1 MAKKIRLGYDI
12 LSKRAIETESGINID
27 DALRQK
33 DQEIA
38 GINNLITNIEGDITN
53 IHSNFDFVVIDPE
66 HGDDT
71 NDGLTRNT
79 PVRSLARA
87 AEVYVEKFGGTKV
100 VARLITIPGPESF
113 IKTKAGVTPN
123 PGNCTNLFTTVIP
136 DITDVYLIG
145 EGSLYLSNTD
155 YQTTLTNPVIYDPP
169 NYNIHADMG
178 GAVGIYCSSYQ
189 SMFWI
194 AGLDIKSSRGDVYV
208 TGTYGKDLPFAHL
221 VADNGSIIWYSV
233 PSFNTMACITTDYYF
248 DGQIVDIDFPVCGK
262 SLHVVSRSLEHQGG
276 PGGSYAFG
284 NWIGYGWIK
293 GDILIESNSSIY
305 VNNYC
310 FCSGKFIVRSLDK
323 SSKFHDYNDS
333 QIQPTLE
340 IMQPIYG
347 RDNNDTSYNP
357 GTPSS
362 CTFPDIDIDWDGTV
376 LLSSLH
382 ANNVHI
388 KAAVFAMYASGS
400 ILSQNDIYVE
410 ADRVALNSYSTSNYW
425 YCQGKME
432 FRSPNEIKIAQYLFT
447 DELVIDAGG
456 RPNDYPIN
464 YSDYKYPY
472 WNTDGVTG
480 ISDIHCKI
488 TNLFETILGSEDPV
502 LSTEEAHYFI
512 KCSGDYADQWN
523 TIQNG
528 NGIVSLEVG
537 GHAFLTNNGGM
548 ITKRLSL
555 RSKSLYISNSYL
567 YSSSFDIKTGQLFWK
582 YGQLNQWYNY
592 GAGWNISSSKSS
604 GMSWTNDFEDRSSLN
619 CDSLEQLDTYTNGF
633 VHPGYG
639 QKRRDWDI
647 NIKVLVPYRRVP
659 NYYGGGPE
667 YCAVLGYINQGSF
680 NGSIAGEIGDVLV
693 TDQKQSPYSHDWI
706 FPSYYQS
713 YYENNKFGNNVTLHI
728 AHRKW
733 HHIYIDLDQGS
744 DAYDG
749 MSKETPVKSVYGL
762 DKVFKQ
768 MLYPN
773 YVTIHVCGSESGNNR
788 GSTSARWSSN
798 NSIDFSYVLNTF
810 TGGILYNWYA
820 VDYLNSNAAT
830 LGIPDGWHIPTRDE
844 FTTLTNF
851 SNGTTK
857 LKIPYLLGTDEYG
870 FSEICQMGYYVYD
883 NMNFESSYTY
893 AYWTVESRDTNRAY
907 YRSSN
912 GTSSS
917 STDKYNI
924 FPIRLV
930 RNNTEGAET
939 GTTGTIEIGG
949 STYNTV
955 VIGTQVWITR
965 NLDYQFSGGTY
976 RTNKN
981 TNSFDTTTTPQYGY
995 YNYGSS
1001 NGIPYTMNNNSCY
1014 GIPSLMTIVADDPYL
1029 SLTIKGIRQNG
1040 SGSISML
1047 KMYGFHTL
1055 NVLDCAAWVTDL
1067 QASVCLRYCDYE
1079 TRAPGSDYPRTSI
1092 LYLKGGNVY
1101 TYGISAGYTTVI
1113 EADDQYVC
1121 LSGDSYFSA
1130 GTSNYPFFYG
1140 PTYIHAKYIQFTGNQ
1155 CTFSS
1160 GCCATLEAD
1169 LGFRFGT
1176 PIKIGYG
1183 SLTVM
1188 AKGSGNISST
1198 QQADYSPDS
1207 GNSTR
1212 SYFGIGTWSDIS
1224 NVSVICPNQ
1233 DLYFYTMGQSS
1244 DSSVHG
1250 RLLVEANEL
1259 TLYGTVYG
1267 CDTDI
1272 YAKNNITFGLSLY
1285 GGGNR
1290 ASLVNVDCG
1299 GTISGS
1305 WGTRSCNLKV
1315 KAREFAVPIN
1325 FPYYSGSSSHDTS
1338 VYVNTERAANGI
1350 FSIADPSNGNYNLFA
1365 RVTELAGPFYVY
1377 TGTPPLTYDGSFI
1390 KKFKGIVE
1398 FYTGS
1403 DPDNDLADF
1412 RDIAPNADFELIVLN
1427 RTKQLV
1433 AGQGISIADTG
1444 DEVVISSDPK
1454 STIVQRP
1461 VTIENGTATVSLIL
1475 SKYNIITG
1483 IDSTVT
1489 DLVIDFPVEST
1500 ATLLTEVGFEFYL
1513 DAFAQTLNSVT
1524 FTNSTEQLSSVV
1536 PDEFTPEHIYQGVLV
1551 NRCITLVE
1559 YDRPDIKALE
1569 INGKKYKT
1577 VKIGEQIWMAENL
1590 ADPDSGVWYNND
1602 QATYEPL
1609 GYGKLYTWAE
1619 AEAIANNVPGWHL
1632 PTKNDFDVLVN
1643 TVGGTATAGTKLKST
1658 SGWNDDGNGTDDF
1671 GFNAKPAGLGAVNEY
1686 FTESGNYAALFDGLN
1701 NLDSN
1706 IVDHFGL
1713 SKSSSQITGGSGRIN
1728 NTLDSV
1734 RLVKDM
1740 SVNIGGRDYKVVQIG
1755 NQLWM
1760 AENLDW
1766 KFNGLNFRDSNNN
1779 PIDDTT
1785 DIQAAYFN
1793 YDESTYG
1800 INGNKYGLLY
1810 NWYAVDYIN
1819 QHLESFGV
1827 PDGWHAPSKTEWST
1841 LINICGQN
1849 PGTKLKSTSG
1859 WSDWIGPNGDDYYGF
1874 SAYPAGYGSG
1884 YGGGGFGNVG
1894 ANASFWTSTSEVVD
1908 SYYRQIDN
1916 ISDGSIV
1923 GEYIHEKCGFYSLR
1937 LVKNLT

>member
-1 MAKKIRLGYDI
+1 MANKIRLGYDI

-27 DALRQK
+27 EALRRK
-33 DQEIA
+33 NQEIA
-38 GINNLITNIEGDITN
+38 DINTAITNIEGDITN

-79 PVRSLARA
+79 PVKNLSRA
-87 AEVYVEKFGGTKV
+87 AEVYVEKFGGSEVRAFVINTHGIDPWKETK
-100 VARLITIPGPESF
+100 SDNM
-113 IKTKAGVTPN
+113 PN
-123 PGNCTNLFTTVIP
+123 PSNTSNLFLP
-136 DITDVYLIG
+136 DMDNIDKVYLYGDNSICI
-145 EGSLYLSNTD
+145 SNAD
-155 YQTTLTNPVIYDPP
+155 YQNESGPTYPTRSSMPTYELHLKFEKTIAAYLYYMPVDS
-169 NYNIHADMG
+169 DR
-178 GAVGIYCSSYQ
+178 
-189 SMFWI
+189 I
-194 AGLDIKSSRGDVYV
+194 AYTGLIDFESINGDVYM
-208 TGTYGKDLPFAHL
+208 GGGSYGQDLKSVKAI
-221 VADNGSIIWYSV
+221 AKNGRIWWSLQNE
-233 PSFNTMACITTDYYF
+233 FNVYAGITTEYEF
-248 DGQIVDIDFPVCGK
+248 ESLAFTEWSPICGK
-262 SLHVVSRSLEHQGG
+262 SVRITTLWDEISNTNANTISSGL
-276 PGGSYAFG
+276 
-284 NWIGYGWIK
+284 WCK
-293 GDILIESNSSIY
+293 GDIYIRSLGTLVIY
-305 VNNYC
+305 GPI
-310 FCSGKFIVRSLDK
+310 FCSGRVNI
-323 SSKFHDYNDS
+323 SSIENAIRTYDN
-333 QIQPTLE
+333 PTLTFRQS
-340 IMQPIYG
+340 IMG
-347 RDNNDTSYNP
+347 RGNDDQSYI
-357 GTPSS
+357 PSDP
-362 CTFPDIDIDWDGTV
+362 TVTTYPTINIDWAGTV
-376 LLSSLH
+376 L
-382 ANNVHI
+382 
-388 KAAVFAMYASGS
+388 FAGAHCKNLDIRAWKFALYSTSS
-400 ILSQNDIYVE
+400 ILSQNDVIIE
-410 ADRVALNSYSTSNYW
+410 ADYISLHQYSTSNYI
-425 YCQGKME
+425 YSLGKMQ

-480 ISDIHCKI
+480 IYDIHCKI

-555 RSKSLYISNSYL
+555 RSKSLYISYSSL

-592 GAGWNISSSKSS
+592 GASWNISSSKSS

-647 NIKVLVPYRRVP
+647 NIKVLIPYRRVY
-659 NYYGGGPE
+659 NYYTGGPE
-667 YCAVLGYINQGSF
+667 YCAVLGSPNSGSF

-706 FPSYYQS
+706 LPSNYQG
-713 YYENNKFGNNVTLHI
+713 YYENKKFGNNVTLHI
-728 AHRKW
+728 SHRKW
-733 HHIYIDLDQGS
+733 HHVYIDMDQGS

-749 MSKETPVKSVYGL
+749 MSKETPVKSTYGL

-768 MLYPN
+768 LLYPN
-773 YVTIHVCGSESGNNR
+773 YVTIHICGSNGNGNR
-788 GSTSARWSSN
+788 GSTLTQYGPYQ
-798 NSIDFSYVLNTF
+798 SIDFSYTLDSF
-810 TGGILYNWYA
+810 TGGLLYNWHA
-820 VDYLNSNAAT
+820 VSYLRDNSAS
-830 LGIPDGWHIPTRDE
+830 LGIPENWRVPTKND
-844 FTTLTNF
+844 FTALTRF
-851 SNGTTK
+851 TNGKAK
-857 LKIPYLLGTDEYG
+857 LRLPYLLGTDDYG
-870 FSEICQMGYYVYD
+870 FSDVAQYGYSVWSS
-883 NMNFESSYTY
+883 NMNFESKIGIGFWTTDIYDSSWAVQCDLDGSY
-893 AYWTVESRDTNRAY
+893 
-907 YRSSN
+907 SN
-912 GTSSS
+912 QH
-917 STDKYNI
+917 KYNI
-924 FPIRLV
+924 CPIRLV
-930 RNNTEGAET
+930 RDNTEGEET

-949 STYNTV
+949 ETYNTV

-965 NLDYQFSGGTY
+965 NLDYKFDGGTY
-976 RTNKN
+976 RTDKDSNYF
-981 TNSFDTTTTPQYGY
+981 TQSSTPQYGY
-995 YNYGSS
+995 EYYRTNSS
-1001 NGIPYTMNNNSCY
+1001 LPYSMNDNPVYSMPNM
-1014 GIPSLMTIVADDPYL
+1014 LTIVADDPYL
-1029 SLTIKGIRQNG
+1029 SATVKGPIRGWNDTPG
-1040 SGSISML
+1040 ML

-1055 NVLDCAAWVTDL
+1055 NVLDCFASVTDL
-1067 QASVCLRYCDYE
+1067 QASVDLYYVAY
-1079 TRAPGSDYPRTSI
+1079 TSTQQNYPKTSI
-1092 LYLKGGNVY
+1092 LRLRGGNVY
-1101 TYGISAGYTTVI
+1101 TMGIAAGYNTAI
-1113 EADDQYVC
+1113 EADNNYRC
-1121 LSGDSYFSA
+1121 LSGTNNTGSGNA
-1130 GTSNYPFFYG
+1130 PGFYG
-1140 PTYIHAKYIQFTGNQ
+1140 VTYIHAKYIDFTGNQ
-1155 CTFSS
+1155 CTFAS
-1160 GCCATLEAD
+1160 GICGSLIAD
-1169 LGFRFGT
+1169 TGFRFGT
-1176 PIKIGYG
+1176 PIKFEYG
-1183 SLTVM
+1183 SLSII
-1188 AKGSGNISST
+1188 ANGSGNI
-1198 QQADYSPDS
+1198 QYDQAGNLPD
-1207 GNSTR
+1207 NSNTSR
-1212 SYFGIGTWSDIS
+1212 CYFGIGNWNGVGNIS
-1224 NVSVICPNQ
+1224 LICPNQ
-1233 DLYFYTMGQSS
+1233 DLYVYTWGQTER
-1244 DSSVHG
+1244 VNG

-1259 TLYGTVYG
+1259 TAYSNIYG
-1267 CDTDI
+1267 CDIDI
-1272 YAKNNITFGLSLY
+1272 RTKNNATIY
-1285 GGGNR
+1285 GNMLGEGGR
-1290 ASLVNVDCG
+1290 ASLVNIDCG
-1299 GTISGS
+1299 GTLSGGIS
-1305 WGTRSCNLKV
+1305 TRCCNIKV
-1315 KAREFAVPIN
+1315 KARKLANPITLYHDSN
-1325 FPYYSGSSSHDTS
+1325 SSYDTNI
-1338 VYVNTERAANGI
+1338 YVNTEYSSSGI
-1350 FSIADPSNGNYNLFA
+1350 YSIDDPVDSNYNLFA

-1412 RDIAPNADFELIVLN
+1412 RVIAPNADFELIVLN

-1454 STIVQRP
+1454 SIIVQKP
-1461 VTIENGTATVSLIL
+1461 VTIDNGTATVQLTL
-1475 SKYNIITG
+1475 NRYNVITG
-1483 IDSTVT
+1483 IDRTVT
-1489 DLVIDFPVEST
+1489 DLVIDFPVESS
-1500 ATLLTEVGFEFYL
+1500 ATMLTEIGFEFYL
-1513 DAFAQTLNSVT
+1513 DAFSQTLNSVT
-1524 FTNSTEQLSSVV
+1524 FVNSTEQLSSIV

-1701 NLDSN
+1701 NLDST

-1740 SVNIGGRDYKVVQIG
+1740 TVKLGGRDYKVVQIG

-1766 KFNGLNFRDSNNN
+1766 KFNTLNFRDSSNN
-1779 PIDDTT
+1779 PLDTT
-1785 DIQAAYFN
+1785 TAIQAAYYN

-1800 INGNKYGLLY
+1800 VNGNKYGLLY
-1810 NWYAVDYIN
+1810 NWYAVDYLN
-1819 QHLESFGV
+1819 QHLAELGV
-1827 PDGWHAPSKTEWST
+1827 PDGWHVPTRTEWEALVT
-1841 LINICGQN
+1841 ACGEN
-1849 PGTKLKSTSG
+1849 PGTKLKSTTGWNGSG
-1859 WSDWIGPNGDDYYGF
+1859 TYDNGIDYYGF
-1874 SAYPAGYGSG
+1874 TSVPT
-1884 YGGGGFGNVG
+1884 GFWEQGFYSVG
-1894 ANASFWTSTSEVVD
+1894 DMNRFWTSIES
-1908 SYYRQIDN
+1908 SSGYAYRFGL
-1916 ISDGSIV
+1916 STGSSSITNTADYERS
-1923 GEYIHEKCGFYSLR
+1923 GYSLR
-1937 LVKNLT
+1937 LVKNLA